1 MQGAVPTHGA
11 ALCYYGSMQDRS
23 RKPKRPRDLNELA
36 FQIVQEATGQAVV
49 LPSQPEDPIRAA
61 AAALGRLGGL
71 KGGQARTK
79 SMTAEERSESARKAA
94 AARWGHR
101 P

>member
-1 MQGAVPTHGA
+1 MP
-11 ALCYYGSMQDRS
+11 DRS

-36 FQIVQEATGQAVV
+36 FQIVQEATGQAA
-49 LPSQPEDPIRAA
+49 PPPPKPEDPIRAA

-71 KGGQARTK
+71 KGGRARSEK
-79 SMTAEERSESARKAA
+79 MTPEERRESAHNAA
-94 AARWGHR
+94 VARWANVRKG